1 MGFMKRLWGYIKAL
15 FRSKAEDMMDPE
27 IEIKQAI
34 DEARKRDQDLR
45 NQAAKVVAHRTQ
57 LESKI
62 ERSADDVGEAREL
75 AKQALMKAQEST
87 TAGDSAAADKW
98 TRSAQALAMKL
109 QASENMLAE
118 MKSQYET
125 AIGQAEN
132 AKKAVQ
138 QNAMRL
144 QELMAR
150 KMELLGSIQ
159 AAKMQESVN
168 KAVEAVSATM
178 GDEGISLDKV
188 EDKIEARKAQAMARA
203 ELREAT
209 PEGAEIELRG
219 GRGHSGAVMAVGV
232 GGGELGV
239 WGWPIPTTPVAPP
252 GAGGGAS
259 CIPGIFGV
267 PASTAVGG
275 DAPDGLTGR
284 NPLLPR
290 CHGGEQGDRTSLST
304 GSISVRG

>member
-1 MGFMKRLWGYIKAL
+1 MGFIKRLWGYIKAL
-15 FRSKAEDMMDPE
+15 FRSKAEEMMDPE

-45 NQAAKVVAHRTQ
+45 NQAANVVAHRTQ

-87 TAGDSAAADKW
+87 TAGDAAAADKW

-109 QASENMLAE
+109 QASENTLAE

-125 AIGQAEN
+125 AVEQAEK
-132 AKKAVQ
+132 AKRAVQ

-144 QELMAR
+144 QELMAK

-178 GDEGISLDKV
+178 DDEAVSLDKV

-209 PEGAEIELRG
+209 PEGAEIELRE
-219 GRGHSGAVMAVGV
+219 AVSLAQADAKLDELRA
-232 GGGELGV
+232 ELG
-239 WGWPIPTTPVAPP
+239 
-252 GAGGGAS
+252 
-259 CIPGIFGV
+259 
-267 PASTAVGG
+267 
-275 DAPDGLTGR
+275 L
-284 NPLLPR
+284 
-290 CHGGEQGDRTSLST
+290 
-304 GSISVRG
+304 

>member
-1 MGFMKRLWGYIKAL
+1 MGFLKRLWGYIKAL

-57 LESKI
+57 LESRI

-75 AKQALMKAQEST
+75 AKQALLKAQEAT
-87 TAGDSAAADKW
+87 AAGDAGAADKW
-98 TRSAQALAMKL
+98 TRSAQGLAMKL
-109 QASENMLAE
+109 QASENTLTE

-125 AIGQAEN
+125 AVTQAEE

-144 QELMAR
+144 QELTAK
-150 KMELLGSIQ
+150 KMELLGSLE

-168 KAVEAVSATM
+168 RAVEAVSATM
-178 GDEGISLDKV
+178 DDEAVSLDNV
-188 EDKIEARKAQAMARA
+188 EDKIEARKAEAMARA

-209 PEGAEIELRG
+209 PEGAEIELRE
-219 GRGHSGAVMAVGV
+219 AVSLAQADAKLAELKA
-232 GGGELGV
+232 ELGIE
-239 WGWPIPTTPVAPP
+239 G
-252 GAGGGAS
+252 
-259 CIPGIFGV
+259 
-267 PASTAVGG
+267 
-275 DAPDGLTGR
+275 
-284 NPLLPR
+284 
-290 CHGGEQGDRTSLST
+290 
-304 GSISVRG
+304 